1 MSPSLLPELFDLV
14 IDHLHDDPDTLK
26 TCCVVSKSCVI
37 TARKHLFAHVEFDAL
52 ESHLEVWKK
61 TFPDPS
67 NSPARYTRS
76 LFIHGAPDITA
87 ADTGVDGWVRTFHN
101 VTHLKLM
108 RLNRTSLIPFH
119 GISLAV
125 RSLSLTYLTAE
136 VFDLVCSFP
145 LLEDLTLNTLY
156 PESGT
161 YIWNPP
167 PTSPKLTGSLDLR
180 MEGRTRTVT
189 RRLLDLPDG
198 LRFSKI
204 YMLFFEKDTGSVVDL
219 VSGCSDTLE
228 SLTVLYF
235 PSSAFPSASVTAQHL
250 TVPLGPRRT
259 SGGFP

>member
-37 TARKHLFAHVEFDAL
+37 PARKHLFAHVEFDAL

-76 LFIHGAPDITA
+76 LFIHSNHNITP
-87 ADTGVDGWVRTFHN
+87 ADMDVDGWVRTFHN

-145 LLEDLTLNTLY
+145 LLEDLALSTLY
-156 PESGT
+156 PESDT
-161 YIWNPP
+161 HRWNPP
-167 PTSPKLTGSLDLR
+167 PTSPKLTGSLYLW
-180 MEGRTRTVT
+180 MQGRTSTVA

-198 LRFSKI
+198 LRFKKI
-204 YMLFFEKDTGSVVDL
+204 NASIFEGDTGSVEDL
-219 VSGCSDTLE
+219 VSGCYNTLE
-228 SLTVLYF
+228 YVTVLYF
-235 PSSAFPSASVTAQHL
+235 PSSTSPSAPVTGQHL
-250 TVPLGPRRT
+250 IAPYGRRRT